1 MKIKQP
7 INITMKLKYL
17 LIGMSRSHDE
27 IIKIFKHDVSIDVIN
42 NYLKSYL
49 ADIECLQDLTDR
61 FEAIKK
67 TNGIDDTF
75 DVIKYYLMET
85 RDTFVTIQETNL
97 IES

>member
-1 MKIKQP
+1 
-7 INITMKLKYL
+7 MKLKYL

-27 IIKIFKHDVSIDVIN
+27 IIKVFKHDVSIDVIN

-49 ADIECLQDLTDR
+49 ADIDCLQELTDK
-61 FEAIKK
+61 FDDIQK
-67 TNGIDDTF
+67 TNDLDDTF

-85 RDTFVTIQETNL
+85 RDTFITIEETNL

>member
-1 MKIKQP
+1 
-7 INITMKLKYL
+7 MKLKYL

-27 IIKIFKHDVSIDVIN
+27 IVEIFKHDVSIDVIN

-49 ADIECLQDLTDR
+49 ADIDCLQELTDK
-61 FEAIKK
+61 FDDIQK
-67 TNGIDDTF
+67 TNDLDDTF

-85 RDTFVTIQETNL
+85 RDTFITIEETNL